1 MGVEEQTSSEV
12 VAPQRLEKKT
22 SGRRSAQ
29 FGCQRRIVGPA
40 ACLSNPND
48 QIPGD
53 GLRNLSHFGIYFE
66 TSRRA
71 RPRRMAVLLL
81 LLLGHFA
88 AAHLGFG
95 TSNDG
100 KLNLDCTKDDEKIF
114 CQLEAKECSEYNLTL
129 QDHYDSLEELCP
141 LQPCNSE
148 KCCCFWTFI
157 SFEDIFTA
165 KVRRDGKELEE
176 KNISPT
182 EIKPKAPTI
191 ESVTESNGKLKV
203 RWKTNTK
210 KWLEKDLTA
219 EITFTKKGDPKK
231 VYKATSPTMENGL
244 QYYAISSEDLDSDTT
259 YMISVRSFSKL
270 SGKLSDSSN
279 EWEFTTSLVWGL
291 ILGLSVFA
299 VILSAFM
306 FCCYCLFLFRSK
318 EQERINNDRRI
329 SKELTSPELLEALQ
343 KPSIRVFPSLKE
355 LVSVSLSPG
364 TVDEQ
369 GSGLSDIFNHTYS
382 LFLPNFSG
390 EKKTEML
397 SVFECSS
404 DTSNTVN
411 DPDRQTCLFPAQDTS
426 FVPTKM
432 SYQPCKADRW
442 IFSPSE
448 GSTILSDTNRNIVD
462 DEFEMFGEKAL
473 RLGFPFH
480 DFQAVP
486 FQVDYQPVPGE
497 TEQPDV
503 LMTEKLNND
512 TRHLLNK
519 CPGETFNKVPQPC
532 FNPITAGFINNTQNP
547 QGHPGLLPPFL
558 PMPPADS
565 TMKVIIPTYQSV
577 FLD

>member
-53 GLRNLSHFGIYFE
+53 
-66 TSRRA
+66 
-71 RPRRMAVLLL
+71 
-81 LLLGHFA
+81 
-88 AAHLGFG
+88 
-95 TSNDG
+95 DG

-182 EIKPKAPTI
+182 ESFKPKAPTI

-231 VYKATSPTMENGL
+231 PQVYKATSPTMENGL

-279 EWEFTTSLVWGL
+279 EWEFTTSSSKALVWGL

-306 FCCYCLFLFRSK
+306 FCCYVKSKRKWLDIYPELKLTVLHLSGPLFYKTEPIKISVCVPEEEMSK

-565 TMKVIIPTYQSV
+565 TMKVISDYHGV
-577 FLD
+577 